1 MDKVLSLSEE
11 KPLEFE
17 EVKEKEMELA
27 EVSFYEGKVSEE
39 ITNDDLENMYALA
52 QEMVKFAH
60 ARNGAGLTLPQIGI
74 LKRGFVFLTGDNKWE
89 FMLNPEFFATGK
101 KSYVYER
108 SLSYDGTYAFKRF
121 KKINAVYYSIDI
133 DKNDRLYMKKRYK
146 LMSGLKAFM
155 FQSLVDSLDG
165 KTGMNSGI
173 KISESEE

>member
-74 LKRGFVFLTGDNKWE
+74 LKEDLFSLLAITNGNSCSIQNSLQQVKSHMFMRDHYHMMELTLLKD
-89 FMLNPEFFATGK
+89 
-101 KSYVYER
+101 S
-108 SLSYDGTYAFKRF
+108 KR
-121 KKINAVYYSIDI
+121 
-133 DKNDRLYMKKRYK
+133 
-146 LMSGLKAFM
+146 LMPYIIL
-155 FQSLVDSLDG
+155 
-165 KTGMNSGI
+165 
-173 KISESEE
+173 